1 MEDRMKQNKKR
12 SLDKYGGLNS
22 ALLRDHINITTI
34 HRKNKVNLIIIKYIC
49 IAGLLITMG
58 YLMGCV
64 YLDWAGLYE

>member
-1 MEDRMKQNKKR
+1 MEDRMKQTKKR

-34 HRKNKVNLIIIKYIC
+34 HRKNKVNFIIIKYIC